1 MSEKHVVKQINSLI
15 QEGEDSF
22 LFISQGEYYVQLSL
36 RMTNMGA
43 KISAI
48 AVSNAH
54 LLPKDHLQPDQLAQ
68 ITALGFT
75 EEPQSKNFLFTSGT
89 KPEDLKVLAQKIL
102 ESFKIYKVNP
112 AKLEFDLS

>member
-1 MSEKHVVKQINSLI
+1 MSEKNMVKQITSLI

-36 RMTNMGA
+36 NMTNMGA

-54 LLPKDHLQPDQLAQ
+54 LLPKDQLPPDQLAQ
-68 ITALGFT
+68 ITKLGFT
-75 EEPQSKNFLFTSGT
+75 EEPKSKNYLFSCGS
-89 KPEDLKVLAQKIL
+89 KPEELKELAQKIL
-102 ESFKIYKVNP
+102 EVFKIYKVNP